1 MRGERLSAIENA
13 RSTTGTRTRVPDVS
27 PLSGMCPLCIEEC
40 QTLCEVGKSAFRG
53 REVLYPSPEYF
64 GVSTAAS
71 NKDFMLDWSHFQIL
85 SELIGAWGIDPVPDK
100 AFFEN
105 ADVSTAVATH
115 SKKPIK
121 LKIPVTIAGL
131 GSTAVAKRNWEA
143 LAKGAALSGTIL
155 VIGENVCGMDPEATY
170 TSGKVVE
177 SPDLRSR
184 VQAYRTLWDGKH
196 GEIVVQTN
204 VEDQRGGVDD
214 YALSKLEVNVIERKW
229 GQGAKSIGGEVRLSS
244 IERAIELKKRGYIV
258 VPDPEDK
265 AVQEAFKS
273 GAFKTF
279 ERHSRVG
286 FPDARAFVE
295 DVEKLREK
303 GAKYVFLKT
312 GAYRPEVVAFT
323 MKAASE
329 AKIDLI
335 TFDGAGGGTGMS
347 PVPMMNE
354 SSTPTIHLEA
364 QVLRC
369 VQILKEQGK
378 FVPDIAIAGG
388 FVNET
393 QIFKSIAMSN
403 LGDGPVVKA
412 IAMARAPLL
421 AVMKSNY
428 FTRLAELKK
437 LPKNFAE
444 EYGEN
449 PENFFIAA
457 RDIERKFPDLKLGK
471 DIPWGAIGLY
481 TYFVD
486 RLGEGLKQ
494 LMAGSRKF
502 KLQYLSRDDIVSL
515 TEKATKVTGIET
527 LEGMAERVIPMILE
541 NWENVSTKDVIRISA
556 QAMRH

>member
-1 MRGERLSAIENA
+1 MSVIENA
-13 RSTTGTRTRVPDVS
+13 RSTTGTRTRVSDVS

-85 SELIGAWGIDPVPDK
+85 SELIGAWGIDPIPDK

-131 GSTAVAKRNWEA
+131 GSTAVAKRNWDG

-170 TSGKVVE
+170 ANGKVVE
-177 SPDLRSR
+177 SPDLSNR
-184 VQAYRTLWDGKH
+184 VKAYRELWDGKH
-196 GEIVVQTN
+196 GEIAVQTN

-364 QVLRC
+364 QVLKC
-369 VQILKEQGK
+369 VQILKEQGR

-444 EYGEN
+444 EYGDN

-471 DIPWGAIGLY
+471 DIPWGAVGLY

-541 NWENVSTKDVIRISA
+541 NWEDVSTKDMIRISA